1 MPAVNERS
9 RRIAANLV
17 AGVAAVG
24 APVLLTILLRLTGGG
39 VSRNYVF
46 LFLIVVAVIALL
58 GPFWSG
64 LLSAGV
70 SFVLMDFFFVA
81 PRYSLTIAGTDDLI
95 DLLLFFGAA
104 TLIGLLEWRRSKA
117 RLAAE
122 SLSQQLQLA
131 NADLIRLNRE
141 EAMAAQAAI
150 RLARTE
156 QQVTTLRESDR
167 YRRELLAN
175 VSHDLR
181 TPIATILTRSTAAT
195 AESEAPEASLGI
207 IADEARRLDDLV
219 RDLLDM
225 TRIESGALELD
236 LEPIRLV
243 EAIEAAAERLKRRS
257 RDRRVVVPDDGRSA
271 AVEVLA
277 DWSRLGQILDNL
289 LWNADRYSPAGTP
302 IEIRIDHDD
311 PEYAGVR
318 VVDHGPGIAA
328 ELRERLFDRFVRG
341 DTERSNP
348 QGTGLGL
355 AIVRGLVEAQ
365 AGAVSLD
372 PQHPGQG
379 ASFRFTLPLTVT
391 EDPGE

>member
-1 MPAVNERS
+1 VLGVNERS
-9 RRIAANLV
+9 RRIAGNVV
-17 AGVAAVG
+17 AGVVAIA
-24 APVLLTILLRLTGGG
+24 APVLLTVLLVLLGGG
-39 VSRNYVF
+39 VSRNFAF
-46 LFLIVVAVIALL
+46 LFLIVVALIALL

-64 LLSAGV
+64 LVSAALS
-70 SFVLMDFFFVA
+70 FLLMDFFFVA
-81 PRYSLTIAGTDDLI
+81 PRYTLTIDDPDDLI
-95 DLLLFFGAA
+95 DLILFFGTAI
-104 TLIGLLEWRRSKA
+104 LIGLLERRRSKA
-117 RLAAE
+117 RLATE

-156 QQVTTLRESDR
+156 QQVDTLRESDR

-181 TPIATILTRSTAAT
+181 TPIATILTRSTAGARG
-195 AESEAPEASLGI
+195 SEPPEASLKI

-236 LEPIRLV
+236 LEPIRLL
-243 EAIEAAAERLKRRS
+243 EAIEAAAERLERRS
-257 RDRRVVVPDDGRSA
+257 PDREVVIPDDPSA
-271 AVEVLA
+271 AGVEVLA
-277 DWSRLGQILDNL
+277 DWARLGQILDNL
-289 LWNADRYSPAGTP
+289 LWNADRYSPAGAP
-302 IEIRIDHDD
+302 VEFRIDDED
-311 PEYAGVR
+311 TEFAGVR
-318 VVDHGPGIAA
+318 VVDHGPGVAP
-328 ELRERLFDRFVRG
+328 ELREHLFDRFVRG

-365 AGAVSLD
+365 AGKVSLD
-372 PQHPGQG
+372 PQRPGEG

-391 EDPGE
+391 EEGA

>member
-1 MPAVNERS
+1 MVLNERS
-9 RRIAANLV
+9 RRITGNLI
-17 AGVAAVG
+17 AGVAAIG
-24 APVLLTILLRLTGGG
+24 APILLTVLLLVLRGG
-39 VSRNYVF
+39 VSRNFAF
-46 LFLIVVAVIALL
+46 LFLIVVALIALL

-64 LLSAGV
+64 LVAAALS
-70 SFVLMDFFFVA
+70 FLLMDYFFIA
-81 PRYSLTIAGTDDLI
+81 PRHQLTIADSEDVLDLA
-95 DLLLFFGAA
+95 LFFGTAI
-104 TLIGLLEWRRSKA
+104 LIGLLEWRRSRA

-122 SLSQQLQLA
+122 SLSRQLQLA

-156 QQVTTLRESDR
+156 QQVVTLRESDR

-181 TPIATILTRSTAAT
+181 TPIATILTRSTASPEHE
-195 AESEAPEASLGI
+195 ESPESSLRI
-207 IADEARRLDDLV
+207 ITDEARRLDDLV

-225 TRIESGALELD
+225 SRIESGALELD

-243 EAIEAAAERLKRRS
+243 EAIEAATERLKRRS
-257 RDRRVVVPDDGRSA
+257 PDRHVVVSDDESA
-271 AVEVLA
+271 TNAEVLA
-277 DWSRLGQILDNL
+277 DWARLGQILDNL
-289 LWNADRYSPAGTP
+289 LWNAERYSPGGTP

-318 VVDHGPGIAA
+318 VVDHGPGVPP
-328 ELRERLFDRFVRG
+328 ELQGRLFDRFVRG

-365 AGAVSLD
+365 AGQVSLD
-372 PQHPGQG
+372 PQRPGEG
-379 ASFRFTLPLTVT
+379 ASFRFTLPLT
-391 EDPGE
+391 DPDDDSG

>member
-1 MPAVNERS
+1 VLGVNERS
-9 RRIAANLV
+9 RRIAGNVL
-17 AGVAAVG
+17 AGVVAIA
-24 APVLLTILLRLTGGG
+24 APVLLTILLLLLGGG
-39 VSRNYVF
+39 ESRNFAF
-46 LFLIVVAVIALL
+46 LFLIVVALIALL

-64 LLSAGV
+64 LLSAAL
-70 SFVLMDFFFVA
+70 SFLLMDFFFVA
-81 PRYSLTIAGTDDLI
+81 PRYTLTIADPDDLI
-95 DLLLFFGAA
+95 DLILFFGTAI
-104 TLIGLLEWRRSKA
+104 LIGLLEWRRSKA

-156 QQVTTLRESDR
+156 QQVATLRESDR

-181 TPIATILTRSTAAT
+181 TPIATILTRSTAGAGG
-195 AESEAPEASLGI
+195 SEPPEASLGI

-236 LEPIRLV
+236 LEAIRLM
-243 EAIEAAAERLKRRS
+243 EAIEAAAERLQRRS
-257 RDRRVVVPDDGRSA
+257 PHRTVVIPDDPRTAG
-271 AVEVLA
+271 VEVLA
-277 DWSRLGQILDNL
+277 DWARLGQILDNL
-289 LWNADRYSPAGTP
+289 LWNADRYSPAGAR
-302 IEIRIDHDD
+302 IEFRIDDED
-311 PEYAGVR
+311 PEFAGVR
-318 VVDHGPGIAA
+318 VVDHGPGVAP
-328 ELRERLFDRFVRG
+328 ELREHLFDRFVRG

-365 AGAVSLD
+365 AGQVSLD
-372 PQHPGQG
+372 PQRPGEG
-379 ASFRFTLPLTVT
+379 AGFRFTLPLTAT
-391 EDPGE
+391 EDAGG

>member
-1 MPAVNERS
+1 MNERS
-9 RRIAANLV
+9 RRIA
-17 AGVAAVG
+17 GDVAAG
-24 APVLLTILLRLTGGG
+24 AAAVAAPILLTILLLLLGGG

-58 GPFWSG
+58 GPFWAG
-64 LLSAGV
+64 LLSAGL
-70 SFVLMDFFFVA
+70 SFLLMDFFFVN
-81 PRYSLTIAGTDDLI
+81 PRGALTIADPDDLI
-95 DLLLFFGAA
+95 DLILFFGTA

-122 SLSQQLQLA
+122 SLSRQLQLA

-156 QQVTTLRESDR
+156 QQVATLRESDR

-181 TPIATILTRSTAAT
+181 TPIATILTRSTAA
-195 AESEAPEASLGI
+195 ARGSEPPEPSLEI
-207 IADEARRLDDLV
+207 ISDEARRLDDLV

-225 TRIESGALELD
+225 TRIESGALELE

-243 EAIEAAAERLKRRS
+243 EAIEAAAERLKRRAP
-257 RDRRVVVPDDGRSA
+257 DRKVVAADDPRSA
-271 AVEVLA
+271 GVEVLA
-277 DWSRLGQILDNL
+277 DWARLGQILDNL
-289 LWNADRYSPAGTP
+289 LWNADRYSAAATP
-302 IEIRIDHDD
+302 IEVRIDLDD
-311 PEYAGVR
+311 PEFAGVR
-318 VVDHGPGIAA
+318 VIDHGPGVAPD
-328 ELRERLFDRFVRG
+328 LRERLFHRFVRG

-365 AGAVSLD
+365 AGEVSLD
-372 PQHPGQG
+372 PQRPGEG
-379 ASFRFTLPLTVT
+379 ASFRFTLPLVVT
-391 EDPGE
+391 EDAED

>member
-1 MPAVNERS
+1 
-9 RRIAANLV
+9 
-17 AGVAAVG
+17 
-24 APVLLTILLRLTGGG
+24 
-39 VSRNYVF
+39 
-46 LFLIVVAVIALL
+46 LFLIVVALIALL

-64 LLSAGV
+64 LLSAAV
-70 SFVLMDFFFVA
+70 SFLLMDWFFVA
-81 PRYSLTIAGTDDLI
+81 PRYSLTIADPDDLI
-95 DLLLFFGAA
+95 DLTLFFGTA

-117 RLAAE
+117 REAAE

-156 QQVTTLRESDR
+156 QQVATLRESDR

-181 TPIATILTRSTAAT
+181 TPIATILTRSTAA
-195 AESEAPEASLGI
+195 AKGSEPPEPSLGI
-207 IADEARRLDDLV
+207 IAEEARRLDDLV

-243 EAIEAAAERLKRRS
+243 EAIEAATERLKRRS
-257 RDRRVVVPDDGRSA
+257 PDRKVVVPDDPRA
-271 AVEVLA
+271 AGVEVLA
-277 DWSRLGQILDNL
+277 DWARLGQILDNL
-289 LWNADRYSPAGTP
+289 LWNADRYSPAERP
-302 IEIRIDHDD
+302 IEVRVDEDN

-318 VVDHGPGIAA
+318 VVDHGAGVAP

-365 AGAVSLD
+365 AGEVSLD
-372 PQHPGQG
+372 PQRPGEG

-391 EDPGE
+391 EDAGD

>member
-1 MPAVNERS
+1 MVVNERN
-9 RRIAANLV
+9 RRIAGNLL
-17 AGVAAVG
+17 AGVAAIA
-24 APVLLTILLRLTGGG
+24 APILLTVVLLVLRGG
-39 VSRNYVF
+39 VSRNFVF
-46 LFLIVVAVIALL
+46 LFLIVVALIALL

-64 LLSAGV
+64 LVAAALS
-70 SFVLMDFFFVA
+70 FLLMDYYFVA
-81 PRYSLTIAGTDDLI
+81 PRYTLTIADPDDVLN
-95 DLLLFFGAA
+95 LVLFFGTA
-104 TLIGLLEWRRSKA
+104 TVIGLLEWRRSRA

-122 SLSQQLQLA
+122 NLSRQLQRA

-181 TPIATILTRSTAAT
+181 TPIATILTRSTTRPDAG
-195 AESEAPEASLGI
+195 EPPEASLRI

-243 EAIEAAAERLKRRS
+243 EAIEAAAERLERRS
-257 RDRRVVVPDDGRSA
+257 PTRKVVIPDDHDA
-271 AVEVLA
+271 TNTEVLA
-277 DWSRLGQILDNL
+277 DWGRLGQILDNL
-289 LWNADRYSPAGTP
+289 LWNADRYSPAETP
-302 IEIRIDHDD
+302 IEVRVDRED

-318 VVDHGPGIAA
+318 VVDHGPGVPP
-328 ELRERLFDRFVRG
+328 ELRDRLFDRFVRG
-341 DTERSNP
+341 DTERTNP
-348 QGTGLGL
+348 GGTGLGL

-365 AGAVSLD
+365 AGHISLD
-372 PQHPGQG
+372 PQRTGEG

-391 EDPGE
+391 DDGGD

>member
-1 MPAVNERS
+1 MVNERS
-9 RRIAANLV
+9 RRIAANV
-17 AGVAAVG
+17 AAGVAAVA
-24 APVLLTILLRLTGGG
+24 APILLTILLLQLHGS

-46 LFLIVVAVIALL
+46 LFLIVVALIALL

-64 LLSAGV
+64 LVAAALS
-70 SFVLMDFFFVA
+70 FLLMDFFFVP
-81 PRYSLTIAGTDDLI
+81 PRGALTIADPDDLI
-95 DLLLFFGAA
+95 DLIIFFGAA
-104 TLIGLLEWRRSKA
+104 ILIGLLEWRRSKA

-122 SLSQQLQLA
+122 SLSHQLQLA

-181 TPIATILTRSTAAT
+181 TPIATILTRSTAA
-195 AESEAPEASLGI
+195 AEGGEPPEASLRI
-207 IADEARRLDDLV
+207 ISDEARRLDDLV

-236 LEPIRLV
+236 LEPIRLL
-243 EAIEAAAERLKRRS
+243 EAIEAAAERLERRS
-257 RDRRVVVPDDGRSA
+257 PDRRVVVPGDA
-271 AVEVLA
+271 AAAGVEVLA
-277 DWSRLGQILDNL
+277 DWTRLGQILDNL
-289 LWNADRYSPAGTP
+289 LWNADRYSPAEAP

-318 VVDHGPGIAA
+318 VVDHGPGVAP
-328 ELRERLFDRFVRG
+328 ELRPHLFDRFVRG

-348 QGTGLGL
+348 EGTGLGL

-365 AGAVSLD
+365 AGRVSLD
-372 PQHPGQG
+372 PQRPGEG

-391 EDPGE
+391 EDAED